1 MSESAADD
9 YGFTMHDF
17 FLIKNTIHNIS
28 IIYIYYYY
36 YLCEIFEKLSYSYKI
51 CYIYTLQTLLLEIIR
66 TRMFIF
72 LIFRSRSLYR
82 FIGTDY
88 AQICTI

>member
-1 MSESAADD
+1 MSESVADD

-17 FLIKNTIHNIS
+17 FLIKNTIHNVS

-51 CYIYTLQTLLLEIIR
+51 CYIDTRCVDFIIGNYPNEDVH
-66 TRMFIF
+66 FF
-72 LIFRSRSLYR
+72 DFP
-82 FIGTDY
+82 
-88 AQICTI
+88 